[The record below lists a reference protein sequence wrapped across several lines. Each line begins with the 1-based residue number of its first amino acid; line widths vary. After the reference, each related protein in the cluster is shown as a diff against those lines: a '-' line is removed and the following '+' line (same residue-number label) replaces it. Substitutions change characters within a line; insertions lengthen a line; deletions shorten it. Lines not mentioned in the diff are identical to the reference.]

1 MRDLNRR
8 GVIGLVGGAAAWPV
22 VARAQQPVMPVIGF
36 LNAGT
41 SRQTAPLLA
50 AFRQSLS
57 EAGFVEGKNLAIE
70 YRWAEAQYDRLPT
83 MAAELVRRQ
92 VAVIVASPIP
102 AAVAAKRASATIPIV
117 FNVGSDPVKL
127 GFVGNLARPEGNA
140 TGLYSVFTD
149 LGAKQL
155 GLVHD
160 LLPGASRIALLVN
173 PANASFE
180 SVTEDV
186 TAAAATIGL
195 QIDMIHASDSQ
206 EIETAFAT
214 LVRNKADALLIGSD
228 VFFYTRRLQL
238 TTLAT
243 RQAIPVIYGQREF
256 AEVGGLI
263 SYGTSLVEAYR
274 KLGDYA
280 ARILKGAK
288 PAELPVE
295 QPTKFDFVINLIA
308 AKALGIVV
316 PEKLL
321 VAADEV
327 IE

>member
-1 MRDLNRR
+1 MRDLSRR

-102 AAVAAKRASATIPIV
+102 AAVAAKRASATSPIV

-160 LLPGASRIALLVN
+160 LLPGASRIALPVN

>member
-92 VAVIVASPIP
+92 VAVIVASPNP
-102 AAVAAKRASATIPIV
+102 AAVAAKRASATSPIV

-160 LLPGASRIALLVN
+160 LLPGASRIALPVN

>member
-102 AAVAAKRASATIPIV
+102 AAVAAKRASATSPIV

-256 AEVGGLI
+256 TEVGGLI

>member
-102 AAVAAKRASATIPIV
+102 AAVAAKRASATSPIV

>member
-1 MRDLNRR
+1 VRR
-8 GVIGLVGGAAAWPV
+8 REFITLLGGAAAWPV

-160 LLPGASRIALLVN
+160 LLPGASRIALPVN

>member
-1 MRDLNRR
+1 
-8 GVIGLVGGAAAWPV
+8 
-22 VARAQQPVMPVIGF
+22 
-36 LNAGT
+36 
-41 SRQTAPLLA
+41 
-50 AFRQSLS
+50 
-57 EAGFVEGKNLAIE
+57 
-70 YRWAEAQYDRLPT
+70 
-83 MAAELVRRQ
+83 VRRQ

-102 AAVAAKRASATIPIV
+102 AAVAAKRASATSPIV

-160 LLPGASRIALLVN
+160 LLPGASRIALPVN

>member
-102 AAVAAKRASATIPIV
+102 AAVAAKRASATSPIV

-160 LLPGASRIALLVN
+160 LLPGASRIALPVN

>member
-102 AAVAAKRASATIPIV
+102 AAVAAKRASATSPIV

-160 LLPGASRIALLVN
+160 LLPGASRIALPVN

-295 QPTKFDFVINLIA
+295 QPTKLDFVINLIA
-308 AKALGIVV
+308 AKALGIIV